1 MKILFI
7 TAQTPWGRGEA
18 FILEEL
24 LELKHQ
30 GVDLLIIPRNPPKET
45 FHKGA
50 NELLNNAIWLPL
62 IDFKLIIN
70 FMKTL
75 FTTVSFWKIILILLF
90 SSRNPWIFIKNLAV
104 VPKGI
109 FIAEMITKENIEH
122 IHAHW
127 GSTTATMAYIISR
140 LTGIPWSFTLHRWDI
155 KEGNMLKE
163 KVKSARFVR
172 CISEHGKHELLE
184 IFGGNYLE
192 RIKVIHMGVKTPIDA
207 SESDEP
213 KGFFT
218 IVTPANLLEVKGHKY
233 LIEACL
239 NLVRQGIKN
248 FQCFFYGDGPLRV
261 KLESL
266 IREKKLTNFVKMPGV
281 LPHEKLIEIYKNKEI
296 DLVVLPSITTKT
308 EHEGI
313 PVSLMEA
320 MAYGIP
326 VISTNT
332 GGIPELLSRGAG
344 IIVEEKSPQKLAE
357 AIIKTMK
364 DTDFR
369 KELSKRGFQRIKEDF
384 NIGKTTKI
392 LLKLM
397 QVELPPSNRT
407 PL

>member
-7 TAQTPWGRGEA
+7 TAQMPWGRGET
-18 FILEEL
+18 FILEEM
-24 LELKHQ
+24 LEVKNQ
-30 GVDLLIIPRNPPKET
+30 GVDLLIIPRNPPKEI
-45 FHKGA
+45 FHKEA
-50 NELLNNAIWLPL
+50 NELLKNAIWLPL
-62 IDFKLIIN
+62 IDFKMIIN
-70 FMKTL
+70 FVKAL
-75 FTTVSFWKIILILLF
+75 FTTVSFWKIIRIMLF
-90 SSRNPWIFIKNLAV
+90 CSRNLWIFIKNLAV

-109 FIAEMITKENIEH
+109 FIAEMIRKENIEY

-155 KEGNMLKE
+155 KEDNMLKE
-163 KVKSARFVR
+163 KVKSAKFVR
-172 CISEHGKHELLE
+172 CISEHGKNELFQIIDRDYQE
-184 IFGGNYLE
+184 K
-192 RIKVIHMGVKTPIDA
+192 IKVVHMGVKTPIDV
-207 SESDEP
+207 SESKEL
-213 KGFFT
+213 KGLFT

-248 FQCFFYGDGPLRV
+248 FQCFFYGDGPLRI

-266 IREKKLTNFVKMPGV
+266 IGEKKLTDFVKMPGV
-281 LPHEKLIEIYKNKEI
+281 LPHEKLIKMYKNKEI
-296 DLVVLPSITTKT
+296 DVVVLPSIITKF

-320 MAYGIP
+320 MAYRIP

-344 IIVEEKSPQKLAE
+344 IIVEEKSPQKLTE

-369 KELSKRGFQRIKEDF
+369 KELSKKGFQRIREDF
-384 NIGKTTKI
+384 NIEKNTKI
-392 LLKLM
+392 LL
-397 QVELPPSNRT
+397 ELIQQS
-407 PL
+407 L